1 MSEAGL
7 PLAAARRPRAGGR
20 QGPISIGVASSRYLP
35 FLGLA
40 VAEGVSEP
48 VLRVRAGTGGLD
60 DPGGPVD
67 LQVRPTGAGGT
78 SDRMD

>member
-1 MSEAGL
+1 MFEAGL
-7 PLAAARRPRAGGR
+7 PLAAARRRTAGAR
-20 QGPISIGVASSRYLP
+20 QGPISSGLASSRYLR

-48 VLRVRAGTGGLD
+48 VLHVRAGTGGLA